1 MRMIVILFMFIGFGS
16 FALYGFG
23 KTGSMPQ
30 GIDRVVNF
38 LMAGM
43 TLFAPYIV
51 NKFASLFQD
60 LTDGK

>member
-1 MRMIVILFMFIGFGS
+1 MGMIVILFMFIGFGI

-30 GIDRVVNF
+30 GIDRVVSF

-51 NKFASLFQD
+51 NKFASLFQG
-60 LTDGK
+60 LIGGK